1 MEHKALAALIIRLA
15 GLWQIVVAA
24 NALPQAIAPLFNA
37 DYARTAGYGWLALN
51 AVLTIAVPLAIGL
64 FLVYFPRTVAG
75 SMLREEGVEPR
86 DASEATRLEQVLVAL
101 LGLWFTFQA
110 LLDAAYHVSRWHLY
124 ERFAERQFPGAT
136 GPAIGPQEFAGLV
149 TAGLQLAFGIW
160 LLLGSR
166 GLVNALARL
175 RGR

>member
-24 NALPQAIAPLFNA
+24 NALPQAIGPLFNA
-37 DYARTAGYGWLALN
+37 EYARTAGYGWLALK
-51 AVLTIAVPLAIGL
+51 
-64 FLVYFPRTVAG
+64 
-75 SMLREEGVEPR
+75 
-86 DASEATRLEQVLVAL
+86 
-101 LGLWFTFQA
+101 
-110 LLDAAYHVSRWHLY
+110 
-124 ERFAERQFPGAT
+124 FPGAT

-149 TAGLQLAFGIW
+149 SAGLQLAFGIW

>member
-37 DYARTAGYGWLALN
+37 EYARTAGYGWLALN

-75 SMLREEGVEPR
+75 SMLR
-86 DASEATRLEQVLVAL
+86 
-101 LGLWFTFQA
+101 
-110 LLDAAYHVSRWHLY
+110 
-124 ERFAERQFPGAT
+124 
-136 GPAIGPQEFAGLV
+136 PAIGPEEFAGLV